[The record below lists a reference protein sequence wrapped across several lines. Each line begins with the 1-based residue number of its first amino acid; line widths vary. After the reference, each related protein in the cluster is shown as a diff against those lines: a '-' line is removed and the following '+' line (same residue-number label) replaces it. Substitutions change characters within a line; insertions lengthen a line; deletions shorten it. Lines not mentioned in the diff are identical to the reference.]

1 MTILP
6 LIQEKAQIPTTRRV
20 MTHGNIAEAGRGLFA
35 SMGRVDQ
42 IYTTELGKKGWIM
55 ALPFTPDSADA
66 SILLLWS
73 VFGQVVSEIAKGMGV
88 VTNLTDLSNTA
99 WALEMI
105 PGAPGPGPAAPAWSQ
120 MPFNIGGGTGIVS
133 VINSGV
139 LFFAALLLSW
149 TTVFGIVNTANDGE
163 ALGKKWS
170 TLMTPLRTLTAA
182 SMLIPT
188 STGFSAIQ
196 IFVLIVAILSCGLAS
211 YGWKKYTGTA
221 MAQELGNIYQS
232 AITRDGGTKDL
243 VIDLYRM
250 GMCVKGYNEALAQV
264 SPSYT
269 PAMQI
274 VMAADMTGYQITQDR
289 MSITMGLNTYDANQ
303 KNTTGNICGKVTVNG
318 EMNAPLQITGSA
330 VLKPTLT
337 GIMNPVA
344 DVATKQ
350 GNSAALTRFSIMSG
364 FLCGAAGN
372 TVCSAPSSTFVV
384 GEFAKGKLIGD
395 SLKQLVDDSKNA
407 IQNPAGA
414 VNSADFRKIV
424 DDLNEL
430 LRTELEKVVTAMAT
444 QNYQYTDANGAVTTV
459 QSSQINNLT
468 RGGWIFAGSYHNQ
481 VSTVKNILRAKTKIT
496 GTYQATAPT
505 WDMGAVLTDKDLL
518 SAATGVMTEYH
529 SMADT
534 VSAKAYSDAT
544 GIANVKDTLSDSKG
558 KGFQAQGAEYSVSCG
573 FGGFKTEYSPAEIE
587 AATDIKGDFLKITEG
602 WGKKTVAMFT
612 SQIGKS
618 GIDPIMQIKHA
629 GDCMVIAGEFIIVG
643 GNTLDGFLRW
653 LTETIKAAGDAT
665 NSSVLGKFGAG
676 FVSAAVYSAAFA
688 ASSTVHQMV
697 EMLTPGAHG
706 LLYLGYFMG
715 YWIPLIPFVV
725 FTLGV
730 IGWLA
735 GVLEAVLAAPL
746 WAAMHMTPGGDS
758 FIGSQDKG
766 YLLIL
771 GVFFRPILMVIGL
784 IASLTMLYPAMW
796 LVNKSY
802 ALVMAGLQ
810 DSAGDVT
817 GVFSIVVFVLI
828 YCIIIFQVIMFC
840 FTLPQK
846 VPGQIL
852 SWIGSGISDF
862 GEAGAAERVGGVAH
876 GAGGAVKGAVRESQ
890 LKQQKRLEDKFR
902 RDEQGRERSQSQ
914 EMLSTMRGGRTYGA
928 SNSNSPVGLANVQ
941 SRGASDSSPRM
952 EALERVGSGS
962 TPSLATIAK
971 EGLRAGSPT
980 GYAIGATAV
989 RGVRLA
995 GATATY
1001 YGKGAINKMAGA
1013 FSAMTGSANRTGRI
1027 S

>member
-1 MTILP
+1 VTILP

-444 QNYQYTDANGAVTTV
+444 QNYQYTDANGVTTAV
-459 QSSQINNLT
+459 QSSQVNNLT

-481 VSTVKNILRAKTKIT
+481 VATVKNILRAKTKIT

-505 WDMGAVLTDKDLL
+505 WDMGAVLTDRDLL

-544 GIANVKDTLSDSKG
+544 GIANVKDTLADSKG
-558 KGFQAQGAEYSVSCG
+558 VGFQAQGAEYSVSCG

-587 AATDIKGDFLKITEG
+587 AATDIKGDFLKVTEG
-602 WGKKTVAMFT
+602 FGKKTVAQFT
-612 SQIGKS
+612 SQLGKS

-629 GDCMVIAGEFIIVG
+629 GDCMVIAAEFMIVG
-643 GNTLDGFLRW
+643 GHALDGFLNW
-653 LTETIKAAGDAT
+653 MTATIKAASDAT
-665 NSSVLGKFGAG
+665 NSTLLGSVGGG
-676 FVSAAVYSAAFA
+676 YISAAVYSAVYA
-688 ASSTVHQMV
+688 ASATVHQIVDM
-697 EMLTPGAHG
+697 MSPGVHG

-758 FIGSQDKG
+758 FIGSQSQG

-771 GVFFRPILMVIGL
+771 GVFFRPILMVVGL
-784 IASLTMLYPAMW
+784 IASLTMLYPATW

-802 ALVMAGLQ
+802 ALVMSGLQ

-817 GVFSIVVFVLI
+817 GIFSVVVFVLI

-846 VPGQIL
+846 VPAKIM
-852 SWIGSGISDF
+852 SWIGAGVSDF
-862 GEAGAAERVGGVAH
+862 GEAGAADRVGGVAH
-876 GAGGAVKGAVRESQ
+876 GAGGAVKGSV
-890 LKQQKRLEDKFR
+890 QKYERDKLERQKAALDAGRDK
-902 RDEQGRERSQSQ
+902 ERQ
-914 EMLSTMRGGRTYGA
+914 A
-928 SNSNSPVGLANVQ
+928 SNNAMLDNMRAGKSNGTVRSESPAGLANVQ
-941 SRGASDSSPRM
+941 SRSTPDASPRM
-952 EALERVGSGS
+952 ASLEKSVGASNASYGS
-962 TPSLATIAK
+962 TAKASAKSAWPAMYAT
-971 EGLRAGSPT
+971 
-980 GYAIGATAV
+980 GATAV
-989 RGVRLA
+989 RGARLA
-995 GATATY
+995 GAAATY
-1001 YGKGAINKMAGA
+1001 YGKGAVNKMASA
-1013 FSAMTGSANRTGRI
+1013 FNKLSGTANQTGRVG
-1027 S
+1027 

>member
-1 MTILP
+1 
-6 LIQEKAQIPTTRRV
+6 
-20 MTHGNIAEAGRGLFA
+20 
-35 SMGRVDQ
+35 
-42 IYTTELGKKGWIM
+42 M

-73 VFGQVVSEIAKGMGV
+73 VFGQVVSEIARGMGV
-88 VTNLTDLSNTA
+88 VTSLTDLSNTA
-99 WALEMI
+99 LALEMI
-105 PGAPGPGPAAPAWSQ
+105 PAASGSGPAAPAWSQ

-139 LFFAALLLSW
+139 LFFAALLLAW

-289 MSITMGLNTYDANQ
+289 LSITMGLNTYDANQ

-318 EMNAPLQITGSA
+318 EMNAPIQITGA
-330 VLKPTLT
+330 NVLKPTLT
-337 GIMNPVA
+337 GVMNPVA

-372 TVCSAPSSTFVV
+372 AVCAPPSSTTYIV
-384 GEFAKGKLIGD
+384 GEFANGKLIGD
-395 SLKQLVDDSKNA
+395 RLKQLVDDSKTA
-407 IQNPAGA
+407 IQSPTGG
-414 VNSADFRKIV
+414 VNSADFRGIV

-430 LRTELEKVVTAMAT
+430 LRTELEKVVAAMAT
-444 QNYQYTDANGAVTTV
+444 QNYQYTDANGVVTTV
-459 QSSQINNLT
+459 QSSQVNNLT

-481 VSTVKNILRAKTKIT
+481 VATVKNILRAKTKIT

-544 GIANVKDTLSDSKG
+544 GIANVKDTLADSKG
-558 KGFQAQGAEYSVSCG
+558 VGFQAQGAQYSVSCG

-587 AATDIKGDFLKITEG
+587 AATDIKGDFLKVTEG
-602 WGKKTVAMFT
+602 FGKKTVAMFT
-612 SQIGKS
+612 SQLGKS

-629 GDCMVIAGEFIIVG
+629 GDCMIIAAEFMIVG
-643 GNTLDGFLRW
+643 GHALDGFLNW
-653 LTETIKAAGDAT
+653 MTATVKAAGDAT
-665 NSSVLGKFGAG
+665 NASLLGSVGGG
-676 FVSAAVYSAAFA
+676 YISAAVYSAVYA
-688 ASSTVHQMV
+688 ASATVHQIVDM
-697 EMLTPGAHG
+697 MSPGVHG

-758 FIGSQDKG
+758 FIGSQSQG

-771 GVFFRPILMVIGL
+771 GVFFRPILMVVGL
-784 IASLTMLYPAMW
+784 IASLTMLYPATW
-796 LVNKSY
+796 LINKSY
-802 ALVMAGLQ
+802 ALVMSGLQ

-817 GVFSIVVFVLI
+817 GIFSIVVFVLI

-846 VPGQIL
+846 VPAKIM
-852 SWIGSGISDF
+852 SWIGAGVSDF
-862 GEAGAAERVGGVAH
+862 GEAGAADRVGGVAH
-876 GAGGAVKGAVRESQ
+876 GAGGAVKGSVQKYEMG
-890 LKQQKRLEDKFR
+890 KQARQKAALDAK
-902 RDEQGRERSQSQ
+902 RDQGRQSNNDA
-914 EMLSTMRGGRTYGA
+914 MLDSMRAGK
-928 SNSNSPVGLANVQ
+928 SNGTTRADSPAGLANVQ
-941 SRGASDSSPRM
+941 SRSAPETSPRM
-952 EALERVGSGS
+952 ASLEKTGGTSKAS
-962 TPSLATIAK
+962 YSSSAK
-971 EGLRAGSPT
+971 EAAKSAWPT
-980 GYAIGATAV
+980 MYATGATAV
-989 RGVRLA
+989 RGARLA
-995 GATATY
+995 GAAATY
-1001 YGKGAINKMAGA
+1001 YGKGAASKMASAFNTLSGA
-1013 FSAMTGSANRTGRI
+1013 ANRTGRVG
-1027 S
+1027 